1 MSDEDD
7 EEEITADT
15 LRCKPR
21 ALPISAQAA
30 FGYVPPRR
38 QDPKEHSYYYRQAK
52 TGIISLYDC
61 VFKKTSGYNQKLHR
75 DDREHAKSLGLHVNE
90 EAQSETTRL
99 FLWNTFRELLWK
111 SHQQG
116 KLLKDGVCLT

>member
-52 TGIISLYDC
+52 YFFSLAILRQGSFPSMTVFLRRRQDIIRNCTEMTENTPKAWDFMLMRR
-61 VFKKTSGYNQKLHR
+61 SGR
-75 DDREHAKSLGLHVNE
+75 G
-90 EAQSETTRL
+90 QSE
-99 FLWNTFRELLWK
+99 
-111 SHQQG
+111 
-116 KLLKDGVCLT
+116 C